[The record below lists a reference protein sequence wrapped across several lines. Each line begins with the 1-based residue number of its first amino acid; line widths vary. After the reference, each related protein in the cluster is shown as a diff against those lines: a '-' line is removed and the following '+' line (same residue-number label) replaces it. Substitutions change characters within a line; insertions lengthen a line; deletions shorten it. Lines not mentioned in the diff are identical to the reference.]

1 MKYDC
6 LIIGGGVSGMTSAII
21 MAKKGYHT
29 AILEK
34 SHSTGPTI
42 KGFEREGLYFDTGF
56 HYTGGLNEGE
66 PLDIFFRYLGLS
78 SKLEK
83 FSFDENGFDSFRCLQ
98 PAFELLFPYGYDRI
112 RERFT
117 QIFPEDSGTIDE
129 YLNTVRRIYHSQ
141 PYINLDINMDSLGLP
156 SIHGPSLKEF
166 LDGMTDNGM
175 LKCILS
181 MHSLLYGVS
190 PEEAP
195 FSLHAFVAGSYYES
209 VNGIQGG
216 GLSLGKAFDAR
227 LKELDVD
234 VYCGSEV
241 KEIFL
246 NEDNSIRGL
255 RYGDDNTLYCRT
267 CVSTIHPQALV
278 KIVPD
283 SAFRPVYRKRIH
295 ALEDT
300 CSAFILYTKSSLPL
314 NALDRTNLFLFP
326 DIHFRN
332 HQGSDSVE
340 EKPMFIASARP
351 VNGKTRQDGCV
362 IICPAPNLGTELW
375 TTSLQANN
383 SDSHTSMKDN
393 VSNSILAHVEA
404 SYPELQGKLT
414 RVDCATPVTLK
425 NFTNSPFGSLY
436 GVKHKIY
443 QYNPMP
449 LTKIKDLVLA
459 GQSITA
465 PGIFGATVSGFVACG
480 SILGHE
486 TLMKDLRECK

>member
-21 MAKKGYHT
+21 MAKKGYHI

-42 KGFEREGLYFDTGF
+42 KGFEREGLYFDSGF

-98 PAFELLFPYGYDRI
+98 PAFDLLFPYGYDRI
-112 RERFT
+112 RERFA
-117 QIFPEDSGTIDE
+117 QIFPEDSRAIDD

-141 PYINLDINMDSLGLP
+141 PYINLDIDMDSLGLR

-255 RYGDDNTLYCRT
+255 RYGDDNILNCRT

-278 KIVPD
+278 KIV
-283 SAFRPVYRKRIH
+283 A
-295 ALEDT
+295 
-300 CSAFILYTKSSLPL
+300 
-314 NALDRTNLFLFP
+314 
-326 DIHFRN
+326 
-332 HQGSDSVE
+332 
-340 EKPMFIASARP
+340 
-351 VNGKTRQDGCV
+351 
-362 IICPAPNLGTELW
+362 
-375 TTSLQANN
+375 
-383 SDSHTSMKDN
+383 
-393 VSNSILAHVEA
+393 
-404 SYPELQGKLT
+404 
-414 RVDCATPVTLK
+414 
-425 NFTNSPFGSLY
+425 
-436 GVKHKIY
+436 
-443 QYNPMP
+443 
-449 LTKIKDLVLA
+449 
-459 GQSITA
+459 
-465 PGIFGATVSGFVACG
+465 
-480 SILGHE
+480 
-486 TLMKDLRECK
+486 